1 MVPRQNRHGD
11 TKDGQ
16 EMAQEAPKE
25 RVLNELRKRLRERL
39 YEDGRLPPERE
50 LASALSASRRAVRDA
65 LAKLE
70 DEGIVWRRQG
80 QGTFTEAPPTLGPDD
95 IARLAQRVNPLEIV
109 ETRLAIE
116 PMLAHRSAL
125 RASLADIE
133 AMKRIAERALHAKNP
148 SDYTRADAA
157 FHRKIAETAGNAL
170 LLAMFEMV
178 LLVREKVDWERVRRY
193 YFQHDGA
200 RRSFDE
206 HSLILRA
213 IAARDPPATQA
224 AMRSHLDSVSAVFL
238 EMSGSSN

>member
-1 MVPRQNRHGD
+1 MHSNHRDG
-11 TKDGQ
+11 TKFGF
-16 EMAQEAPKE
+16 EMAQETPKE
-25 RVLNELRKRLRERL
+25 RVLNELRKRLREQQ

-50 LASALSASRRAVRDA
+50 LASDLSASRRGVRDA

-70 DEGIVWRRQG
+70 GEGIVWRRQG
-80 QGTFTEAPPTLGPDD
+80 QGTFTEAQPIVGSGD
-95 IARLAQRVNPLEIV
+95 IAKLANRVNPLEIV

-116 PMLAHRSAL
+116 PMLAVRSAL
-125 RASLADIE
+125 RASLDDIE
-133 AMKRIAERALHAKNP
+133 AMKRIAERALNAKNP

-213 IAARDPPATQA
+213 ISARDPPAA
-224 AMRSHLDSVSAVFL
+224 GNAMRKHLENVSAVFL
-238 EMSGSSN
+238 EMTASSH